1 MYCFL
6 ENVHKVLSDLTDTK
20 MMVEFRILGIL
31 KILDKIF
38 FFAECDQ
45 GYFGPYCNISCPI
58 GTFGDR
64 CGGSCFPECTDVYCD
79 PVKGCIYITG
89 KRTTTSSGKEIHPLI
104 RKCIK
109 IK

>member
-1 MYCFL
+1 MFI
-6 ENVHKVLSDLTDTK
+6 KFFQIFTDTK

-31 KILDKIF
+31 KILDKNL

-64 CGGSCFPECTDVYCD
+64 CGGSCFPECTNEFCD
-79 PVKGCIYITG
+79 PVKGCFYVTR
-89 KRTTTSSGKEIHPLI
+89 KMRQTTSLGKEIHRLI
-104 RKCIK
+104 
-109 IK
+109 